1 MLSLAIVGRPNV
13 GKSTLFN
20 RLTGKQLALVDDTP
34 GVTRDWREAEGR
46 ILDQKLRLIDTAG
59 LEERFDESMEARMRR
74 QTELALGY
82 ADVVLFVVDGR
93 AGLTPLDE
101 HFAKWL
107 RKQKKP
113 VLLVVNKCE
122 QEKILDQARAEAYGL
137 GLGDPIA
144 MSAAHGHG
152 VDELYERLMPYFKEI
167 EADIAAEDDG
177 QKFWSDEELD
187 QLEGSAEFDFAAE
200 ETTGEG
206 PAEQGAEGDGTA
218 ETEGGAAA
226 KGARARTPDKLATD
240 KPIRIALVGRP
251 NAGKSTLMNALLQE
265 DRVITG
271 PEAGLTRDSI
281 AVDWMWKDQKFRLVD
296 TAGLRR
302 KSKITHKLEKMA
314 TDDTL
319 RAIRLSQIVF
329 LLIDAQSPLEKQDLQ
344 IADLVIREG
353 RILIIAI
360 NKWDTVTDK
369 VAKMTEIK
377 HILAESLAQ
386 IPDIPFVTCSALR
399 EQNLD
404 ALMQAGID
412 AYKIWNKRV
421 STWKI
426 NRWLDM
432 KTSQYPPPLV
442 GGRPNRL
449 RYMSQINTRPPTF
462 AVWVSKPDDLPAT
475 YKRYLINALRQ
486 DYGLQS
492 VPIRLLLRKSKN
504 PYAT

>member
-1 MLSLAIVGRPNV
+1 MLALAIVGRPNV

-82 ADVVLFVVDGR
+82 ADVILFVVDGR
-93 AGLTPLDE
+93 AGLTPMDE

-122 QEKILDQARAEAYGL
+122 QEKILDQARAEAYAL

-152 VDELYERLMPYFKEI
+152 LDELYERLMPYFVEVEQNI
-167 EADIAAEDDG
+167 YDADDAPT
-177 QKFWSDEELD
+177 FWNDTELD
-187 QLEGSAEFDFAAE
+187 QLEGDESFDFAPEDRPKDTPGDA
-200 ETTGEG
+200 
-206 PAEQGAEGDGTA
+206 AQDNSQGTKIPPSAPIPE
-218 ETEGGAAA
+218 
-226 KGARARTPDKLATD
+226 
-240 KPIRIALVGRP
+240 KPVRIALVGRP

-281 AVDWMWKDQKFRLVD
+281 AVDWRWNGHTFRLID

-329 LLIDAQSPLEKQDLQ
+329 LLIDAQAPLEKQDLQ

-353 RILIIAI
+353 RILVIAI
-360 NKWDTVTDK
+360 NKWDMVSDK

-377 HILAESLAQ
+377 TILADSLAQ

-404 ALMQAGID
+404 ALMQAGLD

-475 YKRYLINALRQ
+475 YKRYLINALRE
-486 DYGLQS
+486 DYGLQG

>member
-34 GVTRDWREAEGR
+34 GVTRDWREADGR
-46 ILDQKLRLIDTAG
+46 ILDKKIRLIDTAG

-82 ADVVLFVVDGR
+82 ADVILFVVDGR
-93 AGLTPLDE
+93 AGLTPMDE

-107 RKQKKP
+107 RKQRKP
-113 VLLVVNKCE
+113 VILVVNKCE
-122 QEKILDQARAEAYGL
+122 QDRTLDQARAEAYAL

-152 VDELYERLMPYFKEI
+152 VDELYERLIPYFSEVEKPI
-167 EADIAAEDDG
+167 YDPEDAP
-177 QKFWSDEELD
+177 KFWNDEELD
-187 QLEGSAEFDFAAE
+187 KLEGDESFDFAPEYAQE
-200 ETTGEG
+200 NLESSAAPTSSSGE
-206 PAEQGAEGDGTA
+206 
-218 ETEGGAAA
+218 AAQA
-226 KGARARTPDKLATD
+226 LNPE

-281 AVDWMWKDQKFRLVD
+281 AVDWLWGGHKFRLVD

-329 LLIDAQSPLEKQDLQ
+329 LLIDAQAPLEKQDLQ

-353 RILIIAI
+353 RILVIAI
-360 NKWDTVTDK
+360 NKWDMVSDK
-369 VAKMTEIK
+369 VAKMVEIK
-377 HILAESLAQ
+377 YILSDSLAQ

-404 ALMQAGID
+404 TLMQKGLD

-475 YKRYLINALRQ
+475 YKRYLINALRE
-486 DYGLQS
+486 DYGLHG
-492 VPIRLLLRKSKN
+492 VPIRLMLRKSKN
-504 PYAT
+504 PYSS